1 MKQQEL
7 EGVRALITGGSRGI
21 GRACA
26 EALAAAGA
34 RVVIVYLG
42 SPEAAPEAMEAIQA
56 MPATE
61 PPAHAIPADVSDEEQ
76 ATAAVAKAVT
86 HMGGIDV
93 LVNCAGI
100 LKEQAL
106 TETTAA
112 DFDRVIGVNLR
123 GTFIVGRE
131 VIRQFH
137 AQDGRGRVINIGS
150 DLGALG
156 RPGNSAYCASKAG
169 VAALTR
175 CWAREFGPD
184 ILINT
189 VAPGPIATN
198 MLSPEIMSAESLAE
212 ETRTPL
218 GRIGE
223 PHEVAELV
231 VFLAGPGATFITGQT
246 LGVNGGS
253 SM

>member
-1 MKQQEL
+1 MKQWP
-7 EGVRALITGGSRGI
+7 EGIRALVTGGSRGI

-26 EALAAAGA
+26 EGLAAAGA
-34 RVVIVYLG
+34 HVVIVYHG
-42 SPEAAPEAMEAIQA
+42 SGDAAREALAA
-56 MPATE
+56 MPTTE
-61 PPAHAIPADVSDEEQ
+61 PAPHAVRADVSDEAQ
-76 ATAAVAKAVT
+76 AEAAVAEAVA
-86 HMGGIDV
+86 HMGGIDL

-100 LKEQAL
+100 LEESDL
-106 TETTAA
+106 TRTTAA

-123 GTFIVGRE
+123 GTFLMGRE
-131 VIRQFH
+131 VIRH
-137 AQDGRGRVINIGS
+137 LRTREAHGRVINIGS
-150 DLGALG
+150 DLGDLG
-156 RPGNSAYCASKAG
+156 RSGNSAYSASKAG
-169 VAALTR
+169 IAALTR

-184 ILINT
+184 ILVNT
-189 VAPGPIATN
+189 VAPGPIATD

-218 GRIGE
+218 ARIGE
-223 PHEVAELV
+223 PREVADVV

>member
-1 MKQQEL
+1 MKQGP
-7 EGVRALITGGSRGI
+7 EGMRVLLTGGSRGI

-26 EALAAAGA
+26 EGLATAGA
-34 RVVIVYLG
+34 HVVIVYHG
-42 SPEAAPEAMEAIQA
+42 SGDAACDAIAA
-56 MPATE
+56 MPATD
-61 PPAHAIPADVSDEEQ
+61 PPAHSVRADVSDENQ
-76 ATAAVAKAVT
+76 AVAAVAEAVA
-86 HMGGIDV
+86 HMGGIDL

-100 LKEQAL
+100 LEESDL
-106 TETTAA
+106 TQTTAA

-123 GTFIVGRE
+123 GTFLMGRE
-131 VIRQFH
+131 VIRHFRSRGGH
-137 AQDGRGRVINIGS
+137 GRVINIGS
-150 DLGALG
+150 DLGDLG
-156 RPGNSAYCASKAG
+156 RPGNSAYSASKAG
-169 VAALTR
+169 IAALTR

-184 ILINT
+184 ILVNT
-189 VAPGPIATN
+189 VAPGPIATD
-198 MLSPEIMSAESLAE
+198 MLSPDIMSAESLAE

-223 PHEVAELV
+223 PREVADVV

>member
-1 MKQQEL
+1 MKQAL
-7 EGVRALITGGSRGI
+7 EGMRALVTGGSRGI

-34 RVVIVYLG
+34 RVVIVYHGGVNAAREESEALG
-42 SPEAAPEAMEAIQA
+42 A
-56 MPATE
+56 MPNTD
-61 PPAHAIPADVSDEEQ
+61 PPAHAIRADVSDEEQ
-76 ATAAVAKAVT
+76 AVAAVAEAVG
-86 HMGGIDV
+86 HMGGIDL

-100 LKEQAL
+100 LEERAL
-106 TETTAA
+106 TDTTAA

-123 GTFIVGRE
+123 GTFLMGRE
-131 VIRQFH
+131 VIRRFQ

-156 RPGNSAYCASKAG
+156 RPGNSAYSASKAG
-169 VAALTR
+169 IAALTR

-184 ILINT
+184 ILVNT
-189 VAPGPIATN
+189 VAPGPIATA
-198 MLSPEIMSAESLAE
+198 MLSPDVMSAESLAE

-218 GRIGE
+218 ARIGE
-223 PHEVAELV
+223 PREIADVV

>member
-1 MKQQEL
+1 MTRQL
-7 EGVRALITGGSRGI
+7 EGMRALVTGGSRGI

-34 RVVIVYLG
+34 RVVIVYRG
-42 SPEAAPEAMEAIQA
+42 SAEEARAALAA
-56 MPATE
+56 MPASE
-61 PPAHAIPADVSDEEQ
+61 PPAHAVRADVSDEVQ
-76 ATAAVAKAVT
+76 AVAAVDEAVA
-86 HMGGIDV
+86 HLDGLDL

-100 LKEQAL
+100 LEERAL
-106 TETTAA
+106 TETSAA

-123 GTFIVGRE
+123 GAFVMGRE
-131 VIRQFH
+131 AIRRFR
-137 AQDGRGRVINIGS
+137 AQDGTGRVINIGS
-150 DLGALG
+150 DLGDLG
-156 RPGNSAYCASKAG
+156 RAGNSAYSASKAG
-169 VAALTR
+169 IAALTR

-184 ILINT
+184 ILVNT
-189 VAPGPIATN
+189 VAPGPIATD
-198 MLSPEIMSAESLAE
+198 MLSPEVMSAESLAE

-218 GRIGE
+218 ARIGE
-223 PHEVAELV
+223 PREIADVV